1 MRIGGTETS
10 WIQVKVVERKIAYRA
25 GSLRRKT
32 VLSLSVLD
40 EKCPRL
46 RTESEEE
53 MGHHSPNPPVSLSF
67 IDRNKFTCGFS

>member
-10 WIQVKVVERKIAYRA
+10 WIQVKVVERKSAYRA

-40 EKCPRL
+40 EKCPRH

-53 MGHHSPNPPVSLSF
+53 MGPSF
-67 IDRNKFTCGFS
+67 TKPSCVTFIHR